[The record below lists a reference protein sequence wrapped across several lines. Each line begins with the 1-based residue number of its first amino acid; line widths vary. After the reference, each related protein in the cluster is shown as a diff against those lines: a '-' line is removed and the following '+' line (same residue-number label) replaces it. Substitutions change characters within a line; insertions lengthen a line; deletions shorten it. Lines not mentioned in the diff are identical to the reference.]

1 MVEQRDPEQAETE
14 LRMSKDINAM
24 PEKVR
29 DRFKALK
36 VLHDQCTDLDEEEEK
51 AFRAIELKYEVM
63 YSAVY
68 AQRAKL
74 LTGETEVNA
83 EMLEQYAFREKN
95 LKDEKYKD
103 VEIDKPC
110 DVKAIQGSE
119 KGVADFW
126 PRVLESNGNVN
137 KHVTDKDRPILGY
150 CTNIEH
156 ELHTD
161 HQGFT
166 LKMNFETNQYFEGNE
181 LKVTFK

>member
-83 EMLEQYAFREKN
+83 EMLE
-95 LKDEKYKD
+95 
-103 VEIDKPC
+103 
-110 DVKAIQGSE
+110 
-119 KGVADFW
+119 
-126 PRVLESNGNVN
+126 
-137 KHVTDKDRPILGY
+137 
-150 CTNIEH
+150 
-156 ELHTD
+156 
-161 HQGFT
+161 
-166 LKMNFETNQYFEGNE
+166 
-181 LKVTFK
+181 